1 MRTDAQP
8 GAPTRE
14 CDLVMKGGITS
25 GVAYGGVLIAL
36 GREFRLRNIGGTSAG
51 AIGASIAAAAEFRRQ
66 SGGSEPSGA
75 PSDPLTAGPTGF
87 ADILQRPVY
96 ELATPG
102 FMTGL
107 VQAEPAG
114 RPALRA
120 GLALLRQRRAPWRRA
135 LNALRILVVSRWWA
149 ALAIVLLAGVATYF
163 VARAGAPVAIMV
175 ALLVLL
181 WLFTLGLAVFICAVS
196 VARATRRLLDA
207 PEHGF
212 GLCSGDTVPG
222 AGGPAITSWLHE
234 TIQRVAGRPGTKPL
248 TFADLKTYGID
259 LAMITTDLGAAR
271 PVRLPLRPE
280 HEYWFDPAEL
290 EPLFP
295 KDVLGYLRATCEDG
309 PHGLL
314 RLPHDELPVVVA
326 VRLSLSVPLLFASV
340 PLHPGPD
347 PSPHRRSWF
356 TDGGVTSNFP
366 IALFDA
372 WLPSRPTFGIDMR
385 PFPLRG
391 GRSDR
396 RSAPRVFLPEP
407 GVPLPPRWDDVTG
420 VATLVQ
426 QLVDAVQNW
435 HDSAQAELDGFRDRV
450 CVLRLA
456 EGEGGLHLDMD
467 ATTLSR
473 LVQDG
478 REAGEK
484 LSARFTPEGLEH
496 HIEIRYETLR
506 RALADELGPF
516 EDPFGRLTDMLA
528 HWVTRNGDRPDPA
541 AATDDPVEL
550 RIVPRL

>member
-1 MRTDAQP
+1 MKTDAQP

-14 CDLVMKGGITS
+14 CDLVLKGGITS

-51 AIGASIAAAAEFRRQ
+51 AIGAAIAAASEYRRQ
-66 SGGSEPSGA
+66 SGG
-75 PSDPLTAGPTGF
+75 PTSF
-87 ADILQRPVY
+87 ADVLQRPVY

-120 GLALLRQRRAPWRRA
+120 GLALLRQRRTPWRRA
-135 LNALRILVVSRWWA
+135 LAALRILVASRWWV
-149 ALAIVLLAGVATYF
+149 ALALVLAAGVATYF
-163 VARAGAPVAIMV
+163 VVRAGAPVAIMV

-181 WLFTLGLAVFICAVS
+181 WLFTLGLAVLAPTMLA
-196 VARATRRLLDA
+196 ARAARGLLDDA
-207 PEHGF
+207 RHGF

-222 AGGPAITSWLHE
+222 AAGPGITSWLHE
-234 TIQRVAGRPGTKPL
+234 TIQAVADRPLTKPL
-248 TFADLKTYGID
+248 TFADLKAYGID
-259 LAMITTDLGAAR
+259 LALVTTDLGAAR
-271 PVRLPLRPE
+271 PVRLPLRSE

-295 KDVLGYLRATCEDG
+295 KDVLAYLTATCVDG

-314 RLPHDELPVVVA
+314 RLPQDDLPVVVA
-326 VRLSLSVPLLFASV
+326 VRMSLSVPLLFASV
-340 PLHPGPD
+340 PLHPGPR
-347 PSPHRRSWF
+347 PSPQRRSWF

-391 GRSDR
+391 GTLDR

-407 GVPLPPRWDDVTG
+407 DGPLPPRWDDVTG

-426 QLVDAVQNW
+426 QVIDAVQNW
-435 HDSAQAELDGFRDRV
+435 HDSAQAELAGFRDRV
-450 CVLRLA
+450 CVLRLG

-467 ATTLSR
+467 AATLRR

-484 LSARFTPEGLEH
+484 LSARFTPEGLERH
-496 HIEIRYETLR
+496 VEVRYETLR
-506 RALADELGPF
+506 QALGDELDPL

-528 HWVTRNGDRPDPA
+528 RWVTRNGDRPDPA
-541 AATDDPVEL
+541 AAADDPAEL

>member
-1 MRTDAQP
+1 
-8 GAPTRE
+8 
-14 CDLVMKGGITS
+14 MKGGITS

-51 AIGASIAAAAEFRRQ
+51 AIGAAIAAAGEYRRQ
-66 SGGSEPSGA
+66 SGG
-75 PSDPLTAGPTGF
+75 PTSF
-87 ADILQRPVY
+87 ADVLQRPVY

-120 GLALLRQRRAPWRRA
+120 GLALMRQRRAPWRRA
-135 LNALRILVVSRWWA
+135 LNALRILVASRWWA
-149 ALAIVLLAGVATYF
+149 ALATVLLAGAATYF
-163 VARAGAPVAIMV
+163 VVRAGAPVAIMV

-181 WLFTLGLAVFICAVS
+181 WLFALGLAVFLS
-196 VARATRRLLDA
+196 VVLLARATRGLLEDPA
-207 PEHGF
+207 HGF
-212 GLCSGDTVPG
+212 GLCSGTPG
-222 AGGPAITSWLHE
+222 ITTWLHE
-234 TIQRVAGRPGTKPL
+234 TIQAVAGRPLTKPL

-290 EPLFP
+290 EALFP
-295 KDVLGYLRATCEDG
+295 KDVLGYLTATCEDG
-309 PHGLL
+309 RDGLL
-314 RLPHDELPVVVA
+314 RFPHDDLPIVVA
-326 VRLSLSVPLLFASV
+326 VRMSLSVPLLFASV
-340 PLHPGPD
+340 PLHPGPG
-347 PSPHRRSWF
+347 PSPQRRSWF

-391 GRSDR
+391 GTPDR

-407 GVPLPPRWDDVTG
+407 DGPVPPRWDDVTG

-426 QLVDAVQNW
+426 QVIDAVQNW

-450 CVLRLA
+450 CVLRLG

-467 ATTLSR
+467 AATLR
-473 LVQDG
+473 QLVQDG

-484 LSARFTPEGLEH
+484 LSARFTPEGFEH
-496 HIEIRYETLR
+496 HVEVRYETLR
-506 RALADELGPF
+506 RALGDELDPF
-516 EDPFGRLTDMLA
+516 EDPFGRLTDMLE
-528 HWVTRNGDRPDPA
+528 HWVTRNGNRPDRA
-541 AATDDPVEL
+541 AAAAEDPAEL
-550 RIVPRL
+550 RIVPRI